1 MADES
6 KPVEQSDLSDA
17 VDYVRHV
24 HQFNLDWYK
33 NADTKAEIILSLDG
47 IFLTVVTAAIF
58 MNQADLVGIL
68 KKFTNWTWFF
78 LGLMSLSLAG
88 SILCTIACLWSR
100 ISLSR
105 RAKDK
110 YFVERK
116 IQVDKP
122 ETYPPEATFFFQE
135 ISWFDPA
142 LYQKLLLSVDKK
154 FVIRALAA
162 DVHILASYVLKKHQ
176 LVDFGFLL
184 AGASL
189 LSFLALGI
197 SYLIAITGP

>member
-1 MADES
+1 MTEKN
-6 KPVEQSDLSDA
+6 KPVEGSDLSDA
-17 VDYVRHV
+17 VDYVRNV
-24 HQFNLDWYK
+24 HQFNSEWYK

-47 IFLTVVTAAIF
+47 IFLTVVTGAIF
-58 MNQADLVGIL
+58 MNQVDLVDISN
-68 KKFTNWTWFF
+68 KFTNWSWFF

-100 ISLSR
+100 ISLSQR
-105 RAKDK
+105 TKEK

-116 IQVDKP
+116 IEVDKP

-135 ISWFDPA
+135 ISWLDPK

-154 FVIRALAA
+154 FEIRALAA
-162 DVHILASYVLKKHQ
+162 DVHILAGNVLKKHQ
-176 LVDFGFLL
+176 LVDFGFIL

-189 LSFLALGI
+189 LSFLAFGI
-197 SYLIAITGP
+197 SYLIAITRL